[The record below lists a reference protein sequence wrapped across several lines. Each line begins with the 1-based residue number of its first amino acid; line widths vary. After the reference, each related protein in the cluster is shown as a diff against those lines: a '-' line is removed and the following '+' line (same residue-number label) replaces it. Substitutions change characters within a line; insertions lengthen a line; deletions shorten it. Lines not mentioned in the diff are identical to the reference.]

1 MQKVLKQ
8 VRPFMGF
15 PSGSD
20 CKESPCNSGDPD
32 SIPGSGRSSG
42 EGNGK
47 SLQQSCLEKPHGQRN
62 LAGYIVHGV
71 QRVGHDRSDLACAH
85 TCRPFMLFNHHNTA
99 SGYHFHLTEDEMV
112 GWHHSLNGHEFGWTS
127 GVGDGQEGL
136 ACCGSWGRKELD

>member
-1 MQKVLKQ
+1 MRTCAYIHTHKHTHTQTEFSLLPPWAANGRKGMQKVLKQ

-42 EGNGK
+42 EGNGN
-47 SLQQSCLEKPHGQRN
+47 SLQSSCLEKPHGHRN

-112 GWHHSLNGHEFGWTS
+112 GWHH
-127 GVGDGQEGL
+127 
-136 ACCGSWGRKELD
+136 